1 MAYELLVMD
10 LDGTL
15 TNSEKKITQ
24 RTKEALFRIQEEGV
38 HIALASGRPT
48 PGVMPVAEELE
59 LEKYGG
65 YILSFN
71 GANVMRMDTREVIY
85 QNVVPKQFIRPLY
98 EAALAE
104 GIGIISYSSSEII
117 AGTKADEYMQKES
130 KITHMPI
137 HEVEDFPEFLDF
149 PVNKCLMTADG
160 EYMAEAEKRMQARFP
175 ELNVF
180 RSEPYFLEIMPQNVD
195 KAFSLSRLLKY
206 MELSR
211 SQMICCGDGFNDL
224 SMIRYAGLGV
234 AMANAQEVVKKEADY
249 ITASN
254 DEDGIAFVVEKFIG
268 TERRKNYV

>member
-15 TNSEKKITQ
+15 TNSEKKITK

-59 LEKYGG
+59 LKKYGG

-71 GANVMRMDTREVIY
+71 GANVMRMDTGEVIY
-85 QNVVPKQFIRPLY
+85 QNVIPEQFLPPLY
-98 EAALAE
+98 EAALEE
-104 GIGIISYSSSEII
+104 GVGIISYSSSEII
-117 AGTKADEYMQKES
+117 AGTNIDEFMKKES
-130 KITHMPI
+130 KITHMPL
-137 HEVEDFPEFLDF
+137 HEVKNFPEFVDF

-160 EYMAEAEKRMQARFP
+160 DYMEKVEKRMQERFP

-206 MELSR
+206 MGLNR

-234 AMANAQEVVKKEADY
+234 AMANAQEAVKKEADY

-254 DEDGIAFVVEKFIG
+254 DEDGIALVIEKFIE
-268 TERRKNYV
+268 TE

>member
-15 TNSEKKITQ
+15 TNSEKKVTL
-24 RTKEALFRIQEEGV
+24 RTKEAVMRIQKEGV

-48 PGVMPVAEELE
+48 PGVLPIAEELQLKE
-59 LEKYGG
+59 YGG

-71 GANVMRMDTREVIY
+71 GANVMRMDTEEVIY
-85 QNVVPKQFIRPLY
+85 QDVIPKQYIRPLY
-98 EAALAE
+98 EAAME
-104 GIGIISYSSSEII
+104 ENVGMVSYSSKEII
-117 AGTKADEYMQKES
+117 AGTKRDEFMEKES

-137 HEVEDFPEFLDF
+137 REVPNFTEFLDF

-160 EYMAEAEKRMQARFP
+160 TYMEQVEQRMKKRFEM
-175 ELNVF
+175 LNIF

-195 KAFSLSRLLKY
+195 KAFSLSRLLQY
-206 MELSR
+206 MGLNR

-234 AMANAQEVVKKEADY
+234 AMANAQEAVKKEADY

-254 DEDGIAFVVEKFIG
+254 DQDGVALVIEKFI
-268 TERRKNYV
+268 EC